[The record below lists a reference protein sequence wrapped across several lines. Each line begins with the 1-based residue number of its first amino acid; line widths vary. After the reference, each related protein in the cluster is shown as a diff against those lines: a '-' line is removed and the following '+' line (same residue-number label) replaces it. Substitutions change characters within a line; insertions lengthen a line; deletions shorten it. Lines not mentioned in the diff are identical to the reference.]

1 MMDNLTTWH
10 EGLTE
15 KQRRFCEAYAGNGGN
30 ALQAAK
36 SAGYSNPDPEGA
48 RQIGKDR
55 IREALEMLR
64 QAETSTAIATRTER
78 QETWTA
84 LMRNELLTPMERM
97 KASEL
102 LGKAQGDF
110 IERVEN
116 NVSGNAGGGTWTV
129 VVVSPKKDKD
139 QLDRVGT

>member
-1 MMDNLTTWH
+1 MSDQVEIWH
-10 EGLTE
+10 TGLTE
-15 KQRRFCEAYAGNGGN
+15 KQRKFCEAFAANGGN

-36 SAGYSNPDPEGA
+36 AAGYSNPDPEGA

-78 QETWTA
+78 QETWTT

-116 NVSGNAGGGTWTV
+116 NVSGNAGGTWTV

-139 QLDRVGT
+139 QLDRLET

>member
-1 MMDNLTTWH
+1 MSDQVEIWH
-10 EGLTE
+10 TGLTE
-15 KQRRFCEAYAGNGGN
+15 KQRKFCEAFAANGGN

-36 SAGYSNPDPEGA
+36 AAGYAVPIQQSGENMKKPEIQA
-48 RQIGKDR
+48 
-55 IREALEMLR
+55 ALEQLR
-64 QAETSTAIATRTER
+64 KSTTNDAIATREER
-78 QETWTA
+78 QRTWTA
-84 LMRNELLTPMERM
+84 FMRDKLLSPVERM

-116 NVSGNAGGGTWTV
+116 NVSGNAGGTWKV

-139 QLDRVGT
+139 QLDRLET